1 MNTNASQKTRT
12 EGWSWLFNGRRDHYF
27 VNGVSLCG
35 KWAILGGG
43 DCQDISDSPCAACLK
58 KLKARKE
65 KANDPT

>member
-12 EGWSWLFNGRRDHYF
+12 EGWSWLFNSRRDHYF

-43 DCQDISDSPCAACLK
+43 DCQDTSDSPCAACLK